1 MNNPIWTAALL
12 GTPHTKKNSQRILA
26 GRYGGR
32 YIAPSKKYT
41 EYEQACLY
49 QIRRP
54 RRAIDQPVNIRCLY
68 YMPDRRRVDLLNLLE
83 ATDDILVKAGVLADD
98 RSSIVVGHDGS
109 RVLLDRQRPRVE
121 ITITE
126 ARAISGQAAA
136 AWIPVGEKPEGNCFA
151 CPHCGREICIPAG
164 YWYPAECGIV
174 FCQFCGERMAD
185 KP

>member
-1 MNNPIWTAALL
+1 MGDPMLTYTLL
-12 GTPHTKKNSQRILA
+12 GAPRTKKNSQRIFK
-26 GRYGGR
+26 GRGGQPFLV
-32 YIAPSKKYT
+32 PSAAYAQ
-41 EYEQACLY
+41 YEKDCLR
-49 QIRRP
+49 QIHPP
-54 RRAIDQPVNIRCLY
+54 RQPVAAAVNLKCVY
-68 YMPDRRRVDLLNLLE
+68 YMPNRRRVDLVNLME

-136 AWIPVGEKPEGNCFA
+136 AWIHVGEKPEGNCFA
-151 CPHCGREICIPAG
+151 CPRCGREICIPAG
-164 YWYPAECGIV
+164 CWYPAECGIV

>member
-1 MNNPIWTAALL
+1 MTDLL
-12 GTPHTKKNSQRILA
+12 WCATLKGAPQTKKNHQQILRNRS
-26 GRYGGR
+26 GRPFV
-32 YIAPSKKYT
+32 APSKNFLVYQEK
-41 EYEQACLY
+41 CLW
-49 QIRRP
+49 QIKTP
-54 RRAIDQPVNIRCLY
+54 HRAISEAVNVRCLY

-121 ITITE
+121 ITIIE

-136 AWIPVGEKPEGNCFA
+136 AWIHVGEKPEGNWFA
-151 CPHCGREICIPAG
+151 CPCCGREICIPSG
-164 YWYPAECGIV
+164 YWYPAEFGIV
-174 FCQFCGERMAD
+174 FCPFCGERMAD